1 MLEMCLAPQEGLEMC
16 LGPTL
21 FSGSDLCYFSHVNA
35 LSWFLLTVG
44 SSMSRGMLWVSD
56 QRIII

>member
-21 FSGSDLCYFSHVNA
+21 FSGSGLCYFGHVA
-35 LSWFLLTVG
+35 ECSELVPPDSGEQHAQTDAVG
-44 SSMSRGMLWVSD
+44 
-56 QRIII
+56 